1 MLHTPFFVIMEENI
15 CCRNNFVGSR
25 RVPKTEVADKNIQ
38 DLGSHIEFN
47 FRKHNW
53 FVLLLN

>member
-47 FRKHNW
+47 F
-53 FVLLLN
+53 